1 MTRKISSLFVFCFV
15 FLFSVS
21 VMAETW
27 QTFKSSSNSFYAD
40 AGLVFEIKYQESQIV
55 EEEFSDDILN
65 QRFLDPNKSFD
76 TPAYLYVLNT
86 MDFQDFRKSDG
97 TYDNEIIDT
106 VFELIVSE
114 VQNLV
119 KSDRN
124 SFNGFPTQSYLY
136 YETLDVPGNN
146 LQILNYM
153 RQIIVGKNLFTLLCS
168 YMKPESFGSLDAN
181 SSEYREIERNA
192 CLPYFESL
200 KIISY
205 K

>member
-1 MTRKISSLFVFCFV
+1 
-15 FLFSVS
+15 
-21 VMAETW
+21 MAETW

-40 AGLVFEIKYQESQIV
+40 AGLIFEIQYQEGQII

-65 QRFLDPNKSFD
+65 QRFSDPNQSSD
-76 TPAYLYVLNT
+76 TPGYLYVLNT
-86 MDFQDFRKSDG
+86 MDFQDFRKRDG

-119 KSDRN
+119 KSDRI
-124 SFNGFPTQSYLY
+124 SFNGFPTQNYLY
-136 YETLDVPGNN
+136 SETIDVQGDD

-168 YMKPESFGSLDAN
+168 YMKPESFGPLDAN